1 MTIQCK
7 ICQKEFNKQITNSHL
22 KTHSISTTEYK
33 NKFGDNSLSSEDYR
47 NSLSEGRKGE
57 NNSNYGKKWSDIQKK
72 ELSEKVLISYKNED
86 RVVWNKGLQIT
97 DPNLLESIR
106 KGTNK
111 REEKYKNGEL
121 SRPKI
126 LHSDTTKDLL
136 RNRQKEYANANPE
149 EMSDRAKKAVI
160 TKKENGYFDLKKQN
174 TQILYEK
181 KCKDFGFTITQF
193 LENNLCILTC
203 NNCDSSHIRSI
214 SSKTHKNMCGQCSL
228 TGHSRYEFKL
238 KDEILK
244 HVKTTILIGDKT
256 VLNPLELDLYLP
268 EYNIAIEINGLY
280 WHSETCGKN
289 KWYHKYKM
297 DKCREKN
304 IRLIHIFEDE
314 WVDKQEIVIQR
325 ILSKLNLNK
334 PKYARN
340 FIVKEIDNK
349 TAKEFLNLHHIQ
361 GYGSNSAY
369 HYGLID
375 NESKLHAVMTFNNLS
390 IAKGSKHID
399 GVYELNR
406 YASIGNII
414 GGASKLMKKF
424 ITTISPT
431 KIISYS
437 DLRWNTGNLYEK
449 LGFKFSGNTLPN
461 YFYVKGLSRIH
472 RFKLRKKENEPKDI
486 TEKELREQQG
496 YHRIW
501 DCGNSKWV
509 WEK

>member
-1 MTIQCK
+1 M
-7 ICQKEFNKQITNSHL
+7 KQ
-22 KTHSISTTEYK
+22 
-33 NKFGDNSLSSEDYR
+33 
-47 NSLSEGRKGE
+47 
-57 NNSNYGKKWSDIQKK
+57 
-72 ELSEKVLISYKNED
+72 
-86 RVVWNKGLQIT
+86 
-97 DPNLLESIR
+97 
-106 KGTNK
+106 
-111 REEKYKNGEL
+111 
-121 SRPKI
+121 
-126 LHSDTTKDLL
+126 
-136 RNRQKEYANANPE
+136 
-149 EMSDRAKKAVI
+149 
-160 TKKENGYFDLKKQN
+160 
-174 TQILYEK
+174 
-181 KCKDFGFTITQF
+181 
-193 LENNLCILTC
+193 
-203 NNCDSSHIRSI
+203 
-214 SSKTHKNMCGQCSL
+214 
-228 TGHSRYEFKL
+228 
-238 KDEILK
+238 
-244 HVKTTILIGDKT
+244 
-256 VLNPLELDLYLP
+256 
-268 EYNIAIEINGLY
+268 
-280 WHSETCGKN
+280 
-289 KWYHKYKM
+289 
-297 DKCREKN
+297 
-304 IRLIHIFEDE
+304 
-314 WVDKQEIVIQR
+314 
-325 ILSKLNLNK
+325 
-334 PKYARN
+334 
-340 FIVKEIDNK
+340 